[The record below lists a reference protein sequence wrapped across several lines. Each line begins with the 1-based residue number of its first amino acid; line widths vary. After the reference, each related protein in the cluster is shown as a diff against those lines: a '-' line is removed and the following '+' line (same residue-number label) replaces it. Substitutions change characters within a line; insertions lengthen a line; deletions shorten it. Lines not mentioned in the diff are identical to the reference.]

1 MRKSVFNMT
10 TIKHNLLVIV
20 LVVVAIIL
28 ITSKVLIWGAVF
40 LAAALII
47 FGIQQLIY
55 LNVKV
60 SKFEDSVSGL
70 EEKNQNLV
78 MMNEKLA
85 EENSFLRERHF
96 QITQIKSILEMNL
109 FEIDTRFKR
118 TVNKLEQVDDRDIKF
133 LGSLSVS
140 LKAKYGIDLKEL
152 RFKYLPE
159 SEELIVANINPRF
172 LSFGNRKLEW
182 EECRIVQEQPQCALG
197 LWGGEECG
205 LEHQDGQV
213 CIGNAHRSGFL
224 IAALGLRILQ
234 GSPGDKGTDDE
245 PCIAT
250 DGLPIAILFLQA
262 VDDLHL
268 SHLILQGQ
276 QTASLPGHVKP
287 EWIDRR
293 DHPPVNSQGHRWVLS
308 QKRQ

>member
-70 EEKNQNLV
+70 EEKNQKLV

-182 EECRIVQEQPQCALG
+182 EFFET
-197 LWGGEECG
+197 
-205 LEHQDGQV
+205 LEY
-213 CIGNAHRSGFL
+213 
-224 IAALGLRILQ
+224 
-234 GSPGDKGTDDE
+234 
-245 PCIAT
+245 
-250 DGLPIAILFLQA
+250 
-262 VDDLHL
+262 
-268 SHLILQGQ
+268 
-276 QTASLPGHVKP
+276 
-287 EWIDRR
+287 
-293 DHPPVNSQGHRWVLS
+293 
-308 QKRQ
+308 KRQHALTGKRWMTSFDLADRAEKLKEEIRLQTEHSLESGPEEFAWIMEPVRENVENTVKIMFKGLCSNIHMAERADNTFVPIESLNLDRLEEKTKLR